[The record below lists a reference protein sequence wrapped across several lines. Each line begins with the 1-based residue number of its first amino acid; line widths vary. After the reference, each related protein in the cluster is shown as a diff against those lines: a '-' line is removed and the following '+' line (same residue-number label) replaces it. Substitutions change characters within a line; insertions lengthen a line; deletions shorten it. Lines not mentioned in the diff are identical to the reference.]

1 MGTKRSAAL
10 YLGALLLAGLATL
23 GCSSESQDRE
33 PGTGV
38 LELQLTDAPLDM
50 SAIGAVFVVIE
61 GITVFPADDN
71 NGDLV
76 PIPIF
81 DNFPQTYNLLEL
93 TDDRHALLALVTLPA
108 GLYSHIFVHL
118 QSAWIDF
125 DGNPDTDDVEP
136 LRLVGGSKYNVILP
150 FEIVAGGTVQRV
162 VDFEL
167 RDPSTGEVRINC
179 TGELTD
185 CTLIPVLLPGN

>member
-1 MGTKRSAAL
+1 MRKRRSAVL
-10 YLGALLLAGLATL
+10 YLGTLLLVGLATL
-23 GCSSESQDRE
+23 YCSESQDRE

-38 LELQLTDAPLDM
+38 LELQLTDAPLDL

-61 GITVFPADDN
+61 GITVFPADDD
-71 NGDLV
+71 NGGLV
-76 PIPIF
+76 PTPIS
-81 DNFPQTYNLLEL
+81 DNFPATFNLLEL
-93 TDDRHALLALVTLPA
+93 TDNRHALLTLVTLPA

-125 DGNPDTDDVEP
+125 DGNLDTDDVEP
-136 LRLVGGSKYNVILP
+136 LTLVGGSKYNVILP
-150 FEIVAGGTVQRV
+150 FEIVAGGTVQKV

-179 TGELTD
+179 TGDLTG
-185 CTLIPVLLPGN
+185 CSLVPVLLPGK